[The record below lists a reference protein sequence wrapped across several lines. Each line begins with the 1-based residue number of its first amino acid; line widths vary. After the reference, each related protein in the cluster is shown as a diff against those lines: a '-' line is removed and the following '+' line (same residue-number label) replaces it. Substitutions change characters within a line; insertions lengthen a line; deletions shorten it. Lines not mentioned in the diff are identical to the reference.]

1 VPESES
7 VMAISTKDRDDVRCI
22 FLTDVVDIAQAS
34 ELKQALSEAIGSVS
48 RVSIEVSGATAID
61 VTTAQLLWAAV
72 SYSSLSGTEIVV
84 QGPWSAQVEQSFL
97 TSGLT
102 PLLQSMVQSAAG
114 EGANVLAS
122 RH

>member
-1 VPESES
+1 VLESEF

-22 FLTDVVDIAQAS
+22 VLTDVVDIAQAS

-48 RVSIEVSGATAID
+48 RLSIEVSEATAID
-61 VTTAQLLWAAV
+61 VTTAQLLWTVV

>member
-1 VPESES
+1 VLESEF

-22 FLTDVVDIAQAS
+22 VLTDVVDIAQAS

-48 RVSIEVSGATAID
+48 RLSIEVSEATAID
-61 VTTAQLLWAAV
+61 VTTAQLLWTVV

-102 PLLQSMVQSAAG
+102 PLLQSMVQSSAG

>member
-1 VPESES
+1 MPESES
-7 VMAISTKDRDDVRCI
+7 AMAISTKDRDDVRCI
-22 FLTDVVDIAQAS
+22 VLTDVVDIAQAS

-48 RVSIEVSGATAID
+48 RVSIEVSEATAID

-97 TSGLT
+97 ASGLT
-102 PLLQSMVQSAAG
+102 PLLQPMVQNSAE